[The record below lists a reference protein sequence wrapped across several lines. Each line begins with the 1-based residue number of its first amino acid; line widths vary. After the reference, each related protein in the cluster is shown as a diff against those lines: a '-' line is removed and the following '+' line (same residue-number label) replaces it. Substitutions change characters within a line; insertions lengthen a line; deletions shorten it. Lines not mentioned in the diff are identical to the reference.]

1 MMEPQLP
8 SHLGVSSQYR
18 TRNEVIAMRTELAF
32 TPLPSAPSSSLLEAP
47 GLTLTRYIPKI
58 ERTTPIAPMSIGAR
72 TAFIWTS
79 GEVI

>member
-1 MMEPQLP
+1 MP

-58 ERTTPIAPMSIGAR
+58 GVVLSIFGIYLVRLRA
-72 TAFIWTS
+72 
-79 GEVI
+79 